1 MSKREVGAPR
11 FMLSVATWLCVLL
24 AGGLLTIPATAYKP
38 EGEMR
43 FALYVTISP
52 AWFDPAQVAV
62 VGGTPFWFCYAL
74 HDALVKPMP
83 GNPMAASLAESWT
96 VSPDQLVYEF
106 KLREGLKFHNGDPF
120 TAEDVKFSFLRYKL
134 NILQEKVREV
144 EIVDPY
150 RVRFHLHRPWPD
162 FLTYYST
169 LASGAGWIVPKKYIE
184 QVGDDGF
191 KKHPIGLG
199 PYKFVSHAPGI
210 ELVMEAVENY
220 WRKVPHVKR
229 LVFKSVPEPT
239 TRLALLKTG
248 EVDIAY
254 DLDVLAAEEV
264 KRDPKLRLAFSGGIG
279 SFYVDF
285 IEQWDPKSPWHDP
298 RVRLAANYALDRQ
311 ALSDA
316 ERLGASPPAGS
327 IIPET
332 YEFALPFEPY
342 PYDPARAKRLLA
354 EAGYPNGFDAGV

>member
-1 MSKREVGAPR
+1 MS
-11 FMLSVATWLCVLL
+11 
-24 AGGLLTIPATAYKP
+24 
-38 EGEMR
+38 
-43 FALYVTISP
+43 
-52 AWFDPAQVAV
+52 
-62 VGGTPFWFCYAL
+62 
-74 HDALVKPMP
+74 
-83 GNPMAASLAESWT
+83 SLASSAT
-96 VSPDQLVYEF
+96 
-106 KLREGLKFHNGDPF
+106 N
-120 TAEDVKFSFLRYKL
+120 L
-134 NILQEKVREV
+134 NILQEKVRDVEV
-144 EIVDPY
+144 VDPY

-162 FLTYYST
+162 FMTYYGT
-169 LASGAGWIVPKKYIE
+169 LASAAGWIVPKKYIE

-199 PYKFVSHAPGI
+199 PYKFVSHTPGI

-229 LVFKSVPEPT
+229 LVFKSVPEPA

-254 DLDVLAAEEV
+254 DLEVLAAEDV
-264 KRDPKLRLAFSGGIG
+264 KRDPKLRLAFSGGVG
-279 SFYVDF
+279 SFYLDF

-332 YEFALPFEPY
+332 FEFALPFEPY
-342 PYDPARAKRLLA
+342 PYDPDKAKRPWPRPAIPTALMLA
-354 EAGYPNGFDAGV
+354 TSHPIPLFLAGRGGRQLPGGGGHQDQAAHHGAAGVSAGRAAKKLRGLHQRQRALRQCRHAPR